1 MVPTGA
7 PKSIRHFNR
16 GSIRKRNTNLQIK
29 NLHIK
34 FLFKKNSTFLLRISI
49 EYYNQKKCKKYS

>member
-29 NLHIK
+29 NL
-34 FLFKKNSTFLLRISI
+34 LLNSYFKKIARSFYARVYDSYDRIRGFHRA
-49 EYYNQKKCKKYS
+49 